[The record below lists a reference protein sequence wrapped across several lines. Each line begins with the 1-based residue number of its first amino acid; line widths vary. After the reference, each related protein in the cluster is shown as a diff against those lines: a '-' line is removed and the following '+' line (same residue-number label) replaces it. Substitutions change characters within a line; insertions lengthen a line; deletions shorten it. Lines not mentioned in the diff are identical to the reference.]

1 MASAT
6 LTTASAPETLKPS
19 FLGVLRGEWFKAL
32 HQRLTWIG
40 AVLAYG
46 PVPVYLLFLVATP
59 SVKTALLGSYA
70 GSYLNTVVQRELTLN
85 RVFIGF
91 FLMALTVSVIGMDY
105 QQGTIRIVLSR
116 GVGRVQLLAA
126 KLVTILGLALIPLV
140 SYLLLDFLLTYGVG
154 TAAAGTSRVF
164 NALPTSFWSDTW
176 LYVGTILISMVATIL
191 MAAAATVIGRSM
203 QFGMAVALLF
213 FPADNIGNTFLALI
227 AGFTHQQFW
236 ANISAYLLGP
246 LLNSLPAVL
255 VPLHTMTVPTK
266 EGGVRTV
273 QVAAE
278 TLGASPFVSY
288 DATHYLVMILLY
300 CLVFAGLAFGLTWR
314 RDVLE

>member
-1 MASAT
+1 M
-6 LTTASAPETLKPS
+6 
-19 FLGVLRGEWFKAL
+19 
-32 HQRLTWIG
+32 
-40 AVLAYG
+40 
-46 PVPVYLLFLVATP
+46 
-59 SVKTALLGSYA
+59 
-70 GSYLNTVVQRELTLN
+70 QRELTLN